1 MGEHCKGLGRW
12 LDLEDCCPFLP
23 FLLRFP
29 PMFRVLCCENGD
41 GGWGIRKGVWPPDTS
56 WWASAAAPWALTSW
70 PLPPSPCFYSGKL
83 APLPLRTTPQ
93 VRRVE
98 GIRTPDHDYPR
109 WSVGFCFWDTWPRLP
124 AMAGWCLLL
133 RHLGTQSP
141 KRSLMYIVNWAQPAE
156 NWVFAN
162 SVETSRHN
170 YQTIVVL
177 K

>member
-1 MGEHCKGLGRW
+1 MTWPGRLLSLSSFLAEIPTHIQSFMLWKWGLGKGFDRPTP
-12 LDLEDCCPFLP
+12 LDERR
-23 FLLRFP
+23 LRE
-29 PMFRVLCCENGD
+29 L
-41 GGWGIRKGVWPPDTS
+41 WPPGPPPPHGTQH
-56 WWASAAAPWALTSW
+56 LL
-70 PLPPSPCFYSGKL
+70 PLPLSPCFYSGKL
-83 APLPLRTTPQ
+83 APLPLRTTPTTPQ

-98 GIRTPDHDYPR
+98 RIRTPDHDYPR
-109 WSVGFCFWDTWPRLP
+109 WSVGFCFWDTWARLP

-133 RHLGTQSP
+133 GHLGTQAP

-156 NWVFAN
+156 NWVFVN